1 MILERRRLI
10 LGGNCGR
17 FRYFPGVRVCFGF
30 SASLENMEKE
40 NTTNTKYKRDGRYST
55 YEAAVKAECPQI
67 EEPIAEIYL
76 ERISALKPTLW
87 ARIKNMF
94 TWER

>member
-1 MILERRRLI
+1 
-10 LGGNCGR
+10 
-17 FRYFPGVRVCFGF
+17 
-30 SASLENMEKE
+30 MEKE
-40 NTTNTKYKRDGRYST
+40 NTTNTKYKRDGRCST

-76 ERISALKPTLW
+76 ERIGSLKPTLW

-94 TWER
+94 TWGR